1 MYVFYLQMLWNC
13 FFKNQ
18 LNNTQSS
25 TPVILS
31 MLGLVVFNSLYI
43 HVLRNNHS
51 AFFIQFFFLIFN
63 NMIFK
68 LFDYQNFHI
77 FTNAKSSHL
86 KFFFSKCIFYHAKS
100 VFFRKV
106 IINQTSKWHNYL
118 FFNKDVNQKKELY
131 YILLEL
137 KSLQNGFHLYN
148 VHCITPHYRK
158 C

>member
-1 MYVFYLQMLWNC
+1 MFKFIQKYIPVNKNKLLISGAFVPLIHPTKFSMYVFYLQMLWNC

-43 HVLRNNHS
+43 HVLRNNHTRS
-51 AFFIQFFFLIFN
+51 AFFLQFFLIFN

-86 KFFFSKCIFYHAKS
+86 NFFFSKCIFYHAKS

-106 IINQTSKWHNYL
+106 INQTSKWHNYL
-118 FFNKDVNQKKELY
+118 
-131 YILLEL
+131 IL
-137 KSLQNGFHLYN
+137 
-148 VHCITPHYRK
+148 
-158 C
+158 

>member
-1 MYVFYLQMLWNC
+1 MFKFIQKYIPVNKNKLLISGAFVPLIHPTKFSMYVFYLQMLWNC

-86 KFFFSKCIFYHAKS
+86 KFFFAKCIFYHAKS
-100 VFFRKV
+100 VFFRTV
-106 IINQTSKWHNYL
+106 INQTSKWHNYL
-118 FFNKDVNQKKELY
+118 
-131 YILLEL
+131 IL
-137 KSLQNGFHLYN
+137 
-148 VHCITPHYRK
+148 
-158 C
+158 